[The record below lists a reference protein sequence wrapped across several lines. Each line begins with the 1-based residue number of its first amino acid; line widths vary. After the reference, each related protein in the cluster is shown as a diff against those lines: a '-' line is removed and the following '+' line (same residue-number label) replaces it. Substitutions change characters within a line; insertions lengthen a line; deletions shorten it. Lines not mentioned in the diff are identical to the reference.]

1 MQLIRY
7 NEPMEHEELD
17 FLIRKERKESAQ
29 LYKAAKI
36 IMWVCFLLPFAIAW
50 FRAVSGATNPFAYR
64 YYFLSVGFLLCF
76 SAFCLYVGYRRTL
89 FFIREDIKHGTK
101 TIEYTHITKKQYMPQ
116 TNSFYFYL
124 DSPNKLS
131 IEVKEYDYNSKEQG
145 DELNI
150 EYTTYSKQ
158 YLGYF

>member
-7 NEPMEHEELD
+7 NEPMEHDELS
-17 FLIRKERKESAQ
+17 FLVRKEEKERTQ
-29 LYKAAKI
+29 LYKFTKVI
-36 IMWVCFLLPFAIAW
+36 LWICFLLPFAIAW
-50 FRAVSGATNPFAYR
+50 FRAISGATNPFAYR

-76 SAFCLYVGYRRTL
+76 SALCIYISYRRTL
-89 FFIREDIKHGTK
+89 YHIREDIRYGTK
-101 TIEYTHITKKQYMPQ
+101 TVEYTRITRKQYMPH
-116 TNSFYFYL
+116 TNTFYFYL

-131 IEVKEYDYNSKEQG
+131 IEVKEQDYNSKEQG

-158 YLGYF
+158 